1 MNKIIFIF
9 LFFIGCSP
17 LALPN
22 GNQDELEIVKFF
34 LEESF
39 KIISKTEIDL
49 KLKKILRK
57 NHRIDIEKMAE
68 LGEQYNSTDYDV
80 FEIPTKRMILLGQ
93 SKNFYFIV
101 YDKGGRVPVRIL
113 STGSLIKKRADFVDL
128 ILHDGTLNSI
138 EEIKEDINNKKYTN
152 NW

>member
-1 MNKIIFIF
+1 MNKLVF
-9 LFFIGCSP
+9 LCFLFIGCSP
-17 LALPN
+17 VALPS

-39 KIISKTEIDL
+39 KIIPKTEIDL

-57 NHRIDIEKMAE
+57 NHRIDIEKMAG
-68 LGEQYNSTDYDV
+68 LGDQYNSTDYDV
-80 FEIPTKRMILLGQ
+80 FEVPTKRMILLGQ
-93 SKNFYFIV
+93 SKDFYFIV

-128 ILHDGTLNSI
+128 ILHDGTLTSM
-138 EEIKEDINNKKYTN
+138 EAIKEDVKNKKYTN